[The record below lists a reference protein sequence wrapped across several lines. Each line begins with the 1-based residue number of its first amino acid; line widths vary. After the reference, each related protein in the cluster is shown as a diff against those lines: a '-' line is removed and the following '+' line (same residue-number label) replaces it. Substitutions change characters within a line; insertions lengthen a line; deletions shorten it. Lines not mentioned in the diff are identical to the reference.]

1 MPSQSCEVPW
11 CSTVLSE
18 NSADAGVLSPRG
30 SPAHAAL
37 AQRPRRLSESR
48 RGKSGSV
55 IPRPRPER
63 SLRERRVSAC
73 GRAAPEGLG
82 PTGDRRPRLGDRAAA
97 GGWPGCSL
105 RRASDPAALGGL
117 GRVVV
122 AAAASRSSASFRE
135 PATCRSG
142 RGSARGV
149 AARCGLP
156 GRGSP
161 SEYRSRA
168 IYITARSM
176 SAVRYSVCLGRLAI

>member
-1 MPSQSCEVPW
+1 MSVPSQSCEVPW

-117 GRVVV
+117 GRIVVVV
-122 AAAASRSSASFRE
+122 AVSRSSALSRAPSF
-135 PATCRSG
+135 CRSG
-142 RGSARGV
+142 CGSARGLV
-149 AARCGLP
+149 VSCGLP

-161 SEYRSRA
+161 PWSRSRMMSPV
-168 IYITARSM
+168 AR
-176 SAVRYSVCLGRLAI
+176 